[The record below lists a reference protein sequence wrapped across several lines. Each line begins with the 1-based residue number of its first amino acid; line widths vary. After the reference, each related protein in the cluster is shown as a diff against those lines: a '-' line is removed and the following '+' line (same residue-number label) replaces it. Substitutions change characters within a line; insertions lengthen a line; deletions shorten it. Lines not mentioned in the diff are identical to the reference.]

1 MKLCLRFHNR
11 FSFCCGLRRFSGVFT
26 VDTIV
31 VYLVSVNQQK
41 RSSKF
46 LRLVERANRLRRARH
61 CVQAVRLAPY
71 VAAVQRALFWSGG
84 SKRFLEARIL
94 TQWLQPTKRA
104 RGRPHAFPIG
114 ILCRQ
119 PLAISGGLS
128 LARLSRLA
136 LSTPDPQPICQPI
149 PPKDRATAQL
159 SGRDSLDSDE
169 ALLRPIESYV
179 QSTKCDDQSARIRR
193 HSH

>member
-31 VYLVSVNQQK
+31 VYLVSINQQK

-46 LRLVERANRLRRARH
+46 LRPVERANRLRRARH

-71 VAAVQRALFWSGG
+71 VAAVPAGVISARMKQAVSG
-84 SKRFLEARIL
+84 SADPCAMAPAHEAS
-94 TQWLQPTKRA
+94 T
-104 RGRPHAFPIG
+104 GRPHAFPIG

-128 LARLSRLA
+128 LARLLRLA
-136 LSTPDPQPICQPI
+136 LSTPATDLPGDSAKGSRDCPAE
-149 PPKDRATAQL
+149 RA
-159 SGRDSLDSDE
+159 RF
-169 ALLRPIESYV
+169 
-179 QSTKCDDQSARIRR
+179 IR
-193 HSH
+193 